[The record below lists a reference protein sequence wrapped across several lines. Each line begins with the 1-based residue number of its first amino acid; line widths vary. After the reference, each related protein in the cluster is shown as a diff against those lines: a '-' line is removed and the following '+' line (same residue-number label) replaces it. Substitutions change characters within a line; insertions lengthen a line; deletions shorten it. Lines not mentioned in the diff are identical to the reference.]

1 MESVDQR
8 KILNLHGQQHR
19 SRIVLETE
27 HKQVYPDLHG
37 IATAAIG
44 SALGKPTGRSPYNS
58 ISAAIA
64 AIDPPISL

>member
-27 HKQVYPDLHG
+27 HKQVYPDRRRD
-37 IATAAIG
+37 
-44 SALGKPTGRSPYNS
+44 PVE
-58 ISAAIA
+58 IA
-64 AIDPPISL
+64 AIDSPISL